1 MEALGNGVWEAKS
14 VALKIVVLAVVLIV
28 FSLLSTMK
36 AAAADEKA
44 SFVKAGTTKVV
55 TVKAMARDLKN
66 YDVVVFGEYH
76 DSQPIHDGEL
86 AVLKELYRLH
96 GDNLV
101 LSMEMFERDVQPVMN
116 QYLAGDITEEAFLAA
131 SRPWPQ
137 YDTAYKPMVEFA
149 KAKGIPVLTG
159 NIPRRMASAYAKAR
173 SLDGIAKDDVQY
185 LPKVHKAGSQAYR
198 EKFAATMKG
207 MNGMSGGMQIP
218 PQMIEPMFMAQCLK
232 DDAMAESI
240 ADYRSSHPQSVIYHV
255 VGNFHSEGHL
265 GLVEKTESL
274 RPDDKVA
281 VIDTV
286 HYDSQQEAI
295 ADLAPGVSKNGE
307 YLAFETAHAVE

>member
-44 SFVKAGTTKVV
+44 SFVKAGTTKAV
-55 TVKAMARDLKN
+55 TVRAMARDLKN

-137 YDTAYKPMVEFA
+137 YQTAYKPLVAFA

-173 SLDGIAKDDVQY
+173 SLDGIAKDDAQY

-207 MNGMSGGMQIP
+207 MNGMPGGMQIP

-240 ADYRSSHPQSVIYHV
+240 ADYRSNHPQSVIYHV

-286 HYDSQQEAI
+286 HYDSQKEAI
-295 ADLAPGVSKNGE
+295 ADLAPQYAKNGE

>member
-55 TVKAMARDLKN
+55 TVRAMARDLKN

-173 SLDGIAKDDVQY
+173 SLDGIAKDDAQY

-207 MNGMSGGMQIP
+207 MNGMPGGMQIP

-240 ADYRSSHPQSVIYHV
+240 ADYRSNHPQSVIYHV

-286 HYDSQQEAI
+286 HYDSQKEAI
-295 ADLAPGVSKNGE
+295 ADLAPQYAKNGE